1 MKPRILLSEST
12 TPDGAPMSL
21 YEHDAA
27 YSISFQG
34 QELMHS
40 KASASQLLLGK
51 LGIELVRK
59 EPDPHFKA
67 RMETVGFLIRKNR
80 AKVHAASK
88 RAAYVTYVAD
98 K

>member
-1 MKPRILLSEST
+1 MKPRILLTEST

-40 KASASQLLLGK
+40 EASAS
-51 LGIELVRK
+51 
-59 EPDPHFKA
+59 
-67 RMETVGFLIRKNR
+67 
-80 AKVHAASK
+80 
-88 RAAYVTYVAD
+88 
-98 K
+98 